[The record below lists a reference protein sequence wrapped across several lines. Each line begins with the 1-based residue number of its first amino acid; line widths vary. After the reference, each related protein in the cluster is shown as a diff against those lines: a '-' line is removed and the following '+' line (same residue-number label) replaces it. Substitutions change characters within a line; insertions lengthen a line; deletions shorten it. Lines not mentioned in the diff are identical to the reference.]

1 MGCCSSSAGERY
13 IEKSTEPKE
22 KAQKE
27 TPPKASGKASQRASQ
42 SLPDFGLSET
52 HEVVKMLGRGGEGET
67 WLLRV
72 KEDNSEIAIK
82 LIKRPIP
89 KAALAVIEREIKI
102 QAGHLSIPD

>member
-1 MGCCSSSAGERY
+1 MGCCSSSSSERY
-13 IEKSTEPKE
+13 VDKAEPKE

-27 TPPKASGKASQRASQ
+27 PAKGAASGKASQRPTGQ

-67 WLLRV
+67 WLLRQ
-72 KEDNSEIAIK
+72 KGDSSEVAIK

-102 QAGHLSIPD
+102 QVRPSP